1 MSTKT
6 QYNPQAPLN
15 ARLLQAGVSKTVY
28 ALVTPETEGAKAAIY
43 GNSNGSD
50 PDARRAAHLEQ
61 FRDAWTGKQ
70 QALHLALFERW
81 LDWSAPVIDLPRH
94 AFPFFYPT
102 AGASEALRHLIYA
115 YGNRARSAG
124 RPPRIHVF
132 RGEYEG
138 YKAYGEAAAIE
149 VIEHDRAGWQGVA
162 ASLPDGE
169 WFFLSQPSAIDGNL
183 WPEANVFMDALSAR
197 AAEPNLVIDVTYV
210 GAIPEAPAARIG
222 ASFPCLRNVVFSLS
236 KPFGAY
242 YDRIGGVLCR
252 EEDAGLFGNIWF
264 KSLAAL
270 QLGCALLEQ
279 NDVFALP
286 RKYRSIQLEQCR
298 QAELALAIR
307 FKPSDVY
314 VLATAEAAGV
324 AADLADYLR
333 RPAGEASAR
342 LRVCLTPGMAALI
355 GTAGPIQKHREEV
368 KVSP

>member
-6 QYNPQAPLN
+6 QYSPQAALN

-28 ALVTPETEGAKAAIY
+28 ALVTPETEAAKAAIY
-43 GNSNGSD
+43 GNLYGGD
-50 PDARRAAHLEQ
+50 PDFGRAKHLEQ

-70 QALHLALFERW
+70 QALHHAFFDRW
-81 LDWSAPVIDLPRH
+81 HGWSAPVIDLQRQI
-94 AFPFFYPT
+94 FPFIYPT

-115 YGNRARSAG
+115 YGNRARAAG
-124 RPPRIHVF
+124 RTPRIHVF
-132 RGEYEG
+132 AGEYEG

-149 VIEHDRAGWQGVA
+149 VIEHDRGAWQNAA
-162 ASLPDGE
+162 ASLANGE

-183 WPEANVFMDALSAR
+183 WPQANAFMDLLSAR

-210 GAIPEAPAARIG
+210 GAIPEPPAERIG
-222 ASFPCLRNVVFSLS
+222 ASHLCVRNVVFSLS

-242 YDRIGGVLCR
+242 YDRIGGIFCR

-270 QLGCALLEQ
+270 QLGCALMQ
-279 NDVFALP
+279 RNDVFALP
-286 RKYRSIQLEQCR
+286 RKYRSIQLEHSR
-298 QAELALAIR
+298 QAGAALGID

-333 RPAGEASAR
+333 RPPGETSAR
-342 LRVCLTPGMAALI
+342 LRVCLTPGMAGLI
-355 GTAGPIQKHREEV
+355 GTAGPVQK
-368 KVSP
+368 